1 MDTKAKRAERRRIQ
15 EEIASVEHELHNLDL
30 KLENKPEWS
39 LGEGDPSIHE
49 WELNYS
55 LRKDVERRLH
65 SLQTALDK
73 LEHGSY
79 AICEVCGKP
88 IDPERL
94 AILPETTR
102 CVDCAR
108 KKSDRVTR

>member
-1 MDTKAKRAERRRIQ
+1 METKAKRAERRRIQ
-15 EEIASVEHELHNLDL
+15 EEIDSVNHELRNLDV

-39 LGEGDPSIHE
+39 LGEGDPSVHE
-49 WELNYS
+49 WEMNYA
-55 LRKDVERRLH
+55 LKKEVERRLQ
-65 SLQTALDK
+65 SLQIALQK

-108 KKSDRVTR
+108 KRTDKVTR